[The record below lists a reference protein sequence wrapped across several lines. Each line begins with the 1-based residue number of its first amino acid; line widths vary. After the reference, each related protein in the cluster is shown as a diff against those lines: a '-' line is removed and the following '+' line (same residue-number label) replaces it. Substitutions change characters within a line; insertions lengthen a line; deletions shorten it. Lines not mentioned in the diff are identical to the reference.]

1 MEIFAIV
8 IVLLLCF
15 FVLMAIAKGRVG
27 APAGTY
33 QAIPFLLSKAERSFF
48 GVFTQAIGSYG
59 NVFAK
64 VRVADVLAPSKG
76 LGRAGWQRAFNAIS
90 AKHFDFIVCDR
101 NTSAILLAVELD
113 DASHSNG
120 RRQVRDDFL
129 NKACASAGVPL
140 LRIKAAS
147 GYVVTE
153 IRRQAL
159 GLMAVSAAEDHASV
173 DVPKLG
179 SLTLNE
185 SVQTAELPP
194 VCPACGDSMVLRKA
208 RSGANAGG
216 EFWGCSRYPKCR
228 GMLPQ
233 AHSQGESQ
241 SVNSVV
247 DCR

>member
-1 MEIFAIV
+1 MEPLVIV
-8 IVLLLCF
+8 IVLLFCF
-15 FVLMAIAKGRVG
+15 LVLMAIAKGR
-27 APAGTY
+27 AASPAGTY
-33 QAIPFLLSKAERSFF
+33 QAVPFLLSKAERSFY
-48 GVFTQAIGSYG
+48 GVLTQAVGNYG
-59 NVFAK
+59 TVFAK

-90 AKHFDFIVCDR
+90 AKHVDFIVCDPK
-101 NTSAILLAVELD
+101 TSAILLAVELD
-113 DASHSNG
+113 DASHNTG

-129 NKACASAGVPL
+129 NKACASAKVPL
-140 LRIKAAS
+140 LRVKAAS
-147 GYVVTE
+147 GYVVAE

-159 GLMAVSAAEDHASV
+159 ALMAVSAAEDHACA
-173 DVPKLG
+173 DEPKLG

-185 SVQTAELPP
+185 SVQITALPP
-194 VCPACGDSMVLRKA
+194 ACPACGDSMVLRKA